1 MKKELGFILIG
12 LMFLVGIT
20 FYLPDVVTAREVS
33 PEEIIRLHVIANSDE
48 DEDQELKLKVRDE
61 IVTMLRPN
69 LLKAKDRDGAEAIL
83 VEQLDKIEKI
93 AQDKVD
99 AEGFSYPVKAV
110 IGDFD
115 FPIKAYNDFIAPAG
129 NYRALKVIIGEGA
142 GANWWCVMFPPIC
155 FVDLKHQV
163 TSNTDTALTES
174 VDVANAKNV
183 QGSEIEVKEETKA
196 SEEEVEIEVRFKVVE
211 IFRLVKNKLVSFF

>member
-1 MKKELGFILIG
+1 MKKKLEFT
-12 LMFLVGIT
+12 LVGLIVLIVIT
-20 FYLPDVVTAREVS
+20 MYAPDAVTAREVS
-33 PEEIIRLHVIANSDE
+33 PEEIIRLHVIANSDNK
-48 DEDQELKLKVRDE
+48 EDQALKLKVRDE

-69 LLKAKDRDGAEAIL
+69 LLKAKDRAGAEAIL
-83 VEQLDKIEKI
+83 VDHLAEIEEI

-99 AEGFSYPVKAV
+99 SEGFSYPVNAV

-163 TSNTDTALTES
+163 TADTDTALAETI
-174 VDVANAKNV
+174 DVASAKTV
-183 QGSEIEVKEETKA
+183 QDLTKEDKEET
-196 SEEEVEIEVRFKVVE
+196 EETEQEVEIEVRFKIVE
-211 IFRLVKNKLVSFF
+211 LWQSLTDKFNSLF